1 MYTVLRSKVL
11 ENRRDNE
18 YDAPMILKFTHGKI
32 ITFERYI
39 VLVNRLEGNS
49 QCIANVFLQFLTNIF
64 ADAENITDTAIR
76 IFYSHIDNA
85 AFIIDRSK

>member
-39 VLVNRLEGNS
+39 VLVNRLEGNG
-49 QCIANVFLQFLTNIF
+49 QCIANVFL
-64 ADAENITDTAIR
+64 
-76 IFYSHIDNA
+76 
-85 AFIIDRSK
+85 